1 MAKHANFGRLH
12 GNRPNFYGLADCAHL
27 LDIPWGMCGAKI
39 MQILRAVFAALKKQR
54 MCLLSGTPLP
64 LT

>member
-1 MAKHANFGRLH
+1 MAKHGNFGRLH
-12 GNRPNFYGLADCAHL
+12 GNRPNFYGLADCANL
-27 LDIPWGMCGAKI
+27 VGIPWGMCGAKI
-39 MQILRAVFAALKKQR
+39 MQILRAVFDMHENAP

>member
-27 LDIPWGMCGAKI
+27 VGITWGMCGAKI
-39 MQILRAVFAALKKQR
+39 MQILRAVFSLTKNVL
-54 MCLLSGTPLP
+54 MCCFSGTPLP